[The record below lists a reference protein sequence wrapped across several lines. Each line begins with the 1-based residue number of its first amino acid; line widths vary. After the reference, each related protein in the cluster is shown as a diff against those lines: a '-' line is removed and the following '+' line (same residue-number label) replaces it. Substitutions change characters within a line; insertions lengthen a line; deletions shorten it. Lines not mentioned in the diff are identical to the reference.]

1 MARPSLTIITPVLNR
16 AGMIA
21 EAIASVRGS
30 ADMAIEHIVVDAGS
44 TDGTLDVVG
53 RHDQVRLITAP
64 GSGIYEA
71 LNIGIKAASGT
82 VIGHLN
88 SDDLLP
94 DGALDAVATAFAE
107 NPEAESVRG
116 VARYTVLD
124 ARGGAIDDARL
135 NADYPPALTL
145 ADIVDGH
152 LSINAIFTRADA
164 YRRIGLYDET
174 LPLAADRE
182 WLLRAYL
189 MGLRIHQIGSRT
201 YLYRRHPQSLTLDPA
216 RANARRLRREA
227 LDIAARYLRRR
238 DLPPAVRSA
247 CLRWHAKNAFMLSA
261 GLLGVAQPAAEPMA
275 VLSRCFAV
283 DGLWP
288 LRLMHQLPALAA
300 RRLRS
305 RGMRTLPKSHG

>member
-1 MARPSLTIITPVLNR
+1 MARPSLTIVTPVLNR
-16 AGMIA
+16 ADMIA
-21 EAIASVRGS
+21 EAIASVHTG
-30 ADMAIEHIVVDAGS
+30 AGETVEHIVIDAGS
-44 TDGTLDVVG
+44 TDGTVDIVR
-53 RHDQVRLITAP
+53 RHDQVRLIMAP

-71 LNIGIKAASGT
+71 LNIGIREASGT

-94 DGALDAVATAFAE
+94 AGALDAVLTAFE
-107 NPEAESVRG
+107 QNPDAESVRG

-124 ARGGAIDDARL
+124 ETRGAVEDAHL
-135 NADYPPALTL
+135 NADYPPTLTL

-152 LSINAIFTRADA
+152 LSINAMFIRAEA

-182 WLLRAYL
+182 WLLRAWL
-189 MGLRIHQIGSRT
+189 AGLRIHQIASHT
-201 YLYRRHPQSLTLDPA
+201 YLYRRHGQSLTLDPA
-216 RANARRLRREA
+216 RANAQRLRREA
-227 LDIAARYLRRR
+227 LDIAGRYLGRR
-238 DLPPAVRSA
+238 DLPPAARAA

-261 GLLGVAQPAAEPMA
+261 GLLGVAQSAGEPIA
-275 VLSRCFAV
+275 VLGRCFAV

-300 RRLRS
+300 RRLARK
-305 RGMRTLPKSHG
+305 RTLRKAQG